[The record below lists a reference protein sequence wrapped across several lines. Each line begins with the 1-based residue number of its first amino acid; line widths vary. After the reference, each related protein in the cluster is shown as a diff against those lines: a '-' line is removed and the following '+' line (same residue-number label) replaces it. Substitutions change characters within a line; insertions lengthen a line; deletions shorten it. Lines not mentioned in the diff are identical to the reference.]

1 MLGEN
6 MKRYRGV
13 VVFTYYKAV
22 EVEAENEDQAHELM
36 YAAFERGNADGE
48 SEILDFEEI
57 KEKPNE

>member
-13 VVFTYYKAV
+13 VVFRYYKAV
-22 EVEAENEDQAHELM
+22 EVEAEDEDQANELM

-57 KEKPNE
+57 TGETA